1 MGDLRVRLLGRV
13 AVDDGQG
20 EREPTSSAVQVLLT
34 LFASAPRTPI
44 TRDALVADLWADTPA
59 PRHPGGT
66 LQTRLTRLRDFLGI
80 PREQLS
86 SSAGAYT
93 LHLDP
98 ERVDVCR
105 FHRLAGVALSA
116 EEPAAMLAAAD
127 GALAEWTGPP
137 WPGVST
143 PRLDVAREHTEARH
157 QHVLEVRARA
167 LLALGRALEAVDVV
181 GPLAAANPD
190 REAWHALL
198 VAALHEAGRPREAV
212 EAFLAARRHLAEE
225 LGVGPGEE
233 LRDAYRRVLLDRSAA
248 LPTPGRPRRRVVG
261 RETQL
266 AAIAAATDA
275 DPTQGRLVVVEGEAG
290 IGKSTLLAAVRD
302 AATGEVLRG
311 AWDEGATPLTAWV
324 EALGPPPDG
333 PAGAPVPWVRRRLAE
348 LSADGPVL
356 VTLDDAH
363 RADSSSLGALTGLV
377 RQGLPPEVV
386 VLVAARVPDV
396 VARPDWSACRADLA
410 RDTDTLFVPLAELA
424 PTAVVQLAR
433 ARLGHLPDDAVV
445 RVAALVTART
455 GGHPLHVTALLDV
468 LAAEPDEA
476 AVRAAVGRVPDRLR
490 AVFDQQLHALRPEV
504 RRALEALAVLRPVP
518 TPALAAVLGRRGLDV
533 VEDLRSVVP
542 IGLTAVDGER
552 VDLRHDLVAAAVRE
566 SVPTSVARELHRA
579 RLDHLQ
585 PEDDAY
591 VRLRHVLG
599 AGLPAAEVGLA
610 RRDAGVLA
618 YERRAL
624 AEALELLEACA
635 REDDPVVDVH
645 RGLVLAGLGRTD
657 EADDLLDTALARAD
671 GDPGLVVKAAVGD
684 EALGRTVSGDPRR
697 LARLHRAEAVPL
709 PPRARIDLL
718 VALLREESLAGV
730 ARPDLVAE
738 LQSRAAADGAS
749 VAVRARARALEVRQ
763 LVEGPESAARRLALA
778 RSALDLARRTG
789 DPTIVLDATEL
800 LLTAALGAGDVD
812 RALRLRET
820 LAVEARRWHRPRLIW
835 AAEVLGSALL
845 LARGDYDE
853 ARAAA
858 QSSLELGQ
866 QLGVGDALSAFGVHL
881 MISAWMTGTADT
893 LGDLAEGAATQ
904 NPTIPAWAAA
914 AAVARARAG
923 RRREAVDLLRAF
935 RERRA
940 ATASRLFDRPALCM
954 AASAAV
960 SLDDHETA
968 RLVRAELPADPDA
981 VVILGYGA
989 VITGPAALFAG
1000 LAAMVL
1006 GDRAAARTDV
1016 AAAEKLATALGW
1028 SPWADAADRVGA
1040 VLDGEDV
1047 ELPLGMGE
1055 KRG

>member
-1 MGDLRVRLLGRV
+1 M
-13 AVDDGQG
+13 DDGTG
-20 EREPTSSAVQVLLT
+20 ERSPTSAAMQALLVLL
-34 LFASAPRTPI
+34 ASSPRTPVMLD
-44 TRDALVADLWADTPA
+44 TLAADLWADGKA
-59 PRHPGGT
+59 PRNPGPT
-66 LQTRLTRLRDFLGI
+66 LHTRTTRLRDWLGI

-86 SSAGAYT
+86 SATGAYT

-98 ERVDVCR
+98 ERVDHCR
-105 FHRLAGVALSA
+105 FHRLAGVALAA
-116 EEPAAMLAAAD
+116 EDPATMLAAAD

-143 PRLDVAREHTEARH
+143 PRLDLLREHTLARH
-157 QHVLEVRARA
+157 QHVLEVRVRA
-167 LLALGRALEAVDVV
+167 LLGLGRALEAVDAVA
-181 GPLAAANPD
+181 PLALEAPD

-198 VAALHEAGRPREAV
+198 VTALHAAGRPRDAV

-233 LRDAYRRVLLDRSAA
+233 LREAYRRVLLDRAA
-248 LPTPGRPRRRVVG
+248 AVPTSGRPRRRIVG
-261 RETQL
+261 REAQL
-266 AAIAAATDA
+266 AAIAAATGDE
-275 DPTQGRLVVVEGEAG
+275 DTQGRLVVVEGEAG
-290 IGKSTLLAAVRD
+290 IGKSTLLAAVRE
-302 AATGEVLRG
+302 AASGRVLRG

-348 LSADGPVL
+348 LAADGPVL

-363 RADSSSLGALTGLV
+363 RADSASLGALTGLV

-396 VARPDWSACRADLA
+396 VVRPDWSACRADLV
-410 RDTDTLFVPLAELA
+410 RDAAAIFLPLTELD
-424 PTAVVQLAR
+424 PEAVVALAR
-433 ARLGHLPDDAVV
+433 ARLTGLPDGAVV
-445 RVAALVTART
+445 RVAELVASRA
-455 GGHPLHVTALLDV
+455 GGHPLHVAALLDV
-468 LAAEPDEA
+468 LAGAPDETA
-476 AVRAAVGRVPDRLR
+476 ALEAVGRVPDRLR
-490 AVFDQQLHALRPEV
+490 AVFDHQLNALAPEA
-504 RRALEALAVLRPVP
+504 RRAIEALAVLRPVP

-533 VEDLRSVVP
+533 VEDLRAAAP
-542 IGLTAVDGER
+542 GLTAVDGER
-552 VDLRHDLVAAAVRE
+552 VDLRHDLVATAVRE
-566 SVPTSVARELHRA
+566 SVPTTLARELHRA
-579 RLDHLQ
+579 RLDHPQ

-599 AGLPAAEVGLA
+599 AGLPAEQVGLA

-624 AEALELLEACA
+624 AEALELLDACG

-645 RGLVLAGLGRTD
+645 RGLVLAGLGRSE
-657 EADDLLDTALARAD
+657 EADDLLDAALARAD

-684 EALGRTVSGDPRR
+684 EALGRTVSGDRRR
-697 LARLHRAEAVPL
+697 LARLHRAEAVAL
-709 PPRARIDLL
+709 PPRERFELL
-718 VALLREESLAGV
+718 VALVREESLAGV

-738 LQSRAAADGAS
+738 LRDRAATPGAT

-763 LVEGPESAARRLALA
+763 LVEGPEPAARRLALA
-778 RSALDLARRTG
+778 GDALDLALRTG

-800 LLTAALGAGDVD
+800 LLTAALGAGDVA
-812 RALRLRET
+812 RALGLRET

-835 AAEVLGSALL
+835 AAQVLESALL
-845 LARGDYDE
+845 LARGSYDE

-858 QSSLELGQ
+858 QASLELGQ
-866 QLGVGDALSAFGVHL
+866 ELGVGDALPAFGVHL

-893 LGDLAEGAATQ
+893 LGDLAVGAAAQ

-914 AAVARARAG
+914 AAVARARSG
-923 RRREAVDLLRAF
+923 HRREACELLAAF

-960 SLDDHETA
+960 SLHDRETA
-968 RLVRAELPADPDA
+968 ALVRAELPADPDA

-989 VITGPAALFAG
+989 VVTGPAALFAG

-1006 GDRAAARTDV
+1006 GDHATARTDV
-1016 AAAEKLATALGW
+1016 AAAEKLATGLGW
-1028 SPWADAADRVGA
+1028 TPWAEAAARVGA

-1047 ELPLGMGE
+1047 ELPLGMGQW
-1055 KRG
+1055 